1 MARTSSPKITIVQ
14 RGGYKNHETLT
25 RAALQF
31 LRARMSA
38 RLANTLSIR
47 IEVRSTKLAAG
58 TLAKVVLPTNGSAP
72 SRAFTITLDR
82 DRALVDQITDLA
94 HEIVHV
100 EQAATGR
107 YQTRRWKSDDQVHA
121 RWEGVDLGPL
131 SKLDYWTRPWEVE
144 ARANEGKLAADFW
157 RSERSR

>member
-1 MARTSSPKITIVQ
+1 MSGAAKIVVLQ
-14 RGGYKNHETLT
+14 RGGDKNHELLD
-25 RAALQF
+25 RAARFF

-38 RLANTLSIR
+38 RLANALSIR

-72 SRAFTITLDR
+72 SRDFTITLDR
-82 DRALVDQITDLA
+82 DRALVEQVVDLA

-107 YQTRRWKSDDQVHA
+107 YQTRKWKTDGQVHA
-121 RWEGVDLGPL
+121 RWEGTDLGPL

-144 ARANEGKLAADFW
+144 ARAAEVIMAADFW
-157 RSERSR
+157 RSERAR